1 MSKYSILVWTLFVL
15 LVVCLPS
22 RDAWL
27 FGGGGGDAEEPAE
40 AEEPAAADDED
51 LPLKTTHPSK
61 DFELTCGLLLR
72 LIFSPS
78 ICRLVQL
85 KYF

>member
-1 MSKYSILVWTLFVL
+1 MTKKSICAEKTKTKQLKMSKYSLLVWTLFVL
-15 LVVCLPS
+15 LVVCLPT

-40 AEEPAAADDED
+40 AEEPAGADDED

-61 DFELTCGLLLR
+61 DL
-72 LIFSPS
+72 
-78 ICRLVQL
+78 
-85 KYF
+85 